1 MADTPN
7 KKNAHL
13 LWRFFKSI
21 KLTLVLL
28 IVLAVASVLGTLLPQ
43 QDLYHT
49 LWFRVIIGLLA
60 TNLIICSLDRFPAT
74 WKLFRLP
81 SRPDRTKI
89 FESVPPEKSVMTN
102 GSKKDIIN
110 LVKGV
115 IKRQYGDIASKSSDP
130 ADFLYAEKGRYAYF
144 GVYLV
149 HLSVL
154 LILLGGIIG
163 SIFGF
168 DGVMTISEGEAA
180 DRIMLTK
187 DRRPKPLPFTI
198 ACDKFTVDYYENG
211 TPKEYRSDLKFFQG
225 SDLVLE
231 GNVLV
236 NHPINFQGIRFYQS
250 SYGQVPTVHLTLR
263 GADSDGKPLTYE
275 VRRGRPVSLPGKEG
289 HFQVVDAHANFQGI
303 LGPAVLI
310 AVHSHK
316 GRNHQMWVFQK
327 PENLKK
333 MFPEKMLRSPKF
345 NPSSFEPYTFSLQG
359 IDTKYYTVLQVSRDP
374 GVPLVWA
381 GFSMIMIG
389 LFVTFFLSYRRIWIR
404 ISDDQGRVR
413 VDVVGKASKNPV
425 GMDREVEQLLDK
437 IQQRLPGDHQRQNKN
452 KSRKQSNA

>member
-1 MADTPN
+1 MADAPN
-7 KKNAHL
+7 KKNAHV

-21 KLTLVLL
+21 RLTLILL
-28 IVLAVASVLGTLLPQ
+28 IVLAVASILGTLLPQ

-60 TNLIICSLDRFPAT
+60 TNLIICSLDRFPVT
-74 WKLFRLP
+74 CKLFRLP
-81 SRPDRTKI
+81 SRPDRSKI
-89 FESVPPEKSVMTN
+89 FESVTPERSVTAK
-102 GSKKDIIN
+102 GSKEDIID
-110 LVKGV
+110 LVKGI
-115 IKRQYGDIASKSSDP
+115 IKHHYRDIAFKSSGS
-130 ADFLYAEKGRYAYF
+130 ADFLYGEKGRYAYF

-168 DGVMTISEGEAA
+168 DGVMTISEGEAV

-211 TPKEYRSDLKFFQG
+211 TPKEYRSDLKFFQ
-225 SDLVLE
+225 DDNLVLE
-231 GNVLV
+231 GNLLV
-236 NHPINFQGIRFYQS
+236 NHPISLQGIRFYQS
-250 SYGQVPTVHLTLR
+250 SYGQVPTVHLKLT
-263 GADSDGKPLTYE
+263 GADNGGKPLTYE

-289 HFQVVDAHANFQGI
+289 HFQVVDAHANFQGT

-327 PENLKK
+327 SENLKK
-333 MFPEKMLRSPKF
+333 LFPEKMLRSPKF
-345 NPSSFEPYTFSLQG
+345 NPSSFKPYTFSLEA

-374 GVPLVWA
+374 GVPFVWA

-389 LFVTFFLSYRRIWIR
+389 LFVTFFISYRRIWVR
-404 ISDDQGRVR
+404 ISDEQGRVS

-425 GMDREVEQLLDK
+425 GMEREVEQLLDK
-437 IQQRLPGDHQRQNKN
+437 IQKRLPGDHRR
-452 KSRKQSNA
+452 RK